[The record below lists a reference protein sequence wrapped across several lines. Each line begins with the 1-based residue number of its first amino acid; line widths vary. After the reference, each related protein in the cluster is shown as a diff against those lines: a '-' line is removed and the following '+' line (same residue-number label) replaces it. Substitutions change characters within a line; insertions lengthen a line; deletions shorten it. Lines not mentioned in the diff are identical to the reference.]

1 MARNR
6 KHQAAAVRFAPAV
19 KAFVLC
25 AVIASAG
32 VGYVWQK
39 QQINDLGRQI
49 LEREKRVIALR
60 EQNEK
65 LRRQLAT
72 LRSPQFVELRIK
84 ELNLGLVP
92 PQAGQVWR
100 LAEPAADLPAGAPSV
115 GFSERQYAARQNRN
129 QAVP

>member
-19 KAFVLC
+19 KAFLLC
-25 AVIASAG
+25 AFVASAG

-49 LEREKRVIALR
+49 LKSEKRLKELC
-60 EQNEK
+60 EQNKK
-65 LRRQLAT
+65 LSRQLAT
-72 LRSPQFVELRIK
+72 LRSPLEIELRIK
-84 ELNLGLVP
+84 ELCLGLVP

-100 LAEPAADLPAGAPSV
+100 LAEPSADPLPAAPAVDS
-115 GFSERQYAARQNRN
+115 SERKYAVRQNSN
-129 QAVP
+129 LAVP